1 MYLET
6 AIEAARLGAGILL
19 EHIDSEEK
27 SHVSQKQQF
36 DFVTEVDHLAEKSLI
51 EFIHKRHPKHDIL
64 AEESGRQ
71 FSDSEFQW
79 IIDPLDGTKNY
90 IHGIPAFAVSV
101 ALRKSGEIIAGAI
114 SDPSRDE
121 IFYADKGGGA
131 FLNGKAISVTD
142 TTDFSKC
149 LLATGFPFRAKHLI
163 QPYLGAFKVLFE
175 RISDFRRAGAAAL
188 DLAYVAA
195 GRLDGFWEV
204 GLNIWDI
211 AAGALVVEE
220 AGGKVSDLFGED
232 SHLNTGNIVASNNRI
247 HEEILEPFAAAFGD
261 ILQ

>member
-79 IIDPLDGTKNY
+79 IIERSSRAPSAT
-90 IHGIPAFAVSV
+90 PAATRSSMRIRAV
-101 ALRKSGEIIAGAI
+101 A
-114 SDPSRDE
+114 
-121 IFYADKGGGA
+121 
-131 FLNGKAISVTD
+131 
-142 TTDFSKC
+142 
-149 LLATGFPFRAKHLI
+149 PF
-163 QPYLGAFKVLFE
+163 
-175 RISDFRRAGAAAL
+175 
-188 DLAYVAA
+188 
-195 GRLDGFWEV
+195 
-204 GLNIWDI
+204 
-211 AAGALVVEE
+211 
-220 AGGKVSDLFGED
+220 
-232 SHLNTGNIVASNNRI
+232 
-247 HEEILEPFAAAFGD
+247 
-261 ILQ
+261 